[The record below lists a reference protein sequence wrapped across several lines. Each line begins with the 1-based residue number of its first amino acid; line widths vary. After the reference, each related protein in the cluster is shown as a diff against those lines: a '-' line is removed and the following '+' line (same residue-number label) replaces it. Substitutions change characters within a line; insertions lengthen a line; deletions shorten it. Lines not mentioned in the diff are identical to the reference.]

1 MNQKMSISKA
11 AEFEKLLAAAAE
23 LMGQKLRK
31 ENATPESQSTKIEKR
46 FSVERGSK
54 NGNSK

>member
-11 AEFEKLLAAAAE
+11 AEFEKLLAVAAE

-31 ENATPESQSTKIEKR
+31 ENATPESQSTKIEEKS
-46 FSVERGSK
+46 SVERGSK

>member
-11 AEFEKLLAAAAE
+11 AEFEKLLAVAAE

-31 ENATPESQSTKIEKR
+31 ENATPESQSTKIEEK

>member
-31 ENATPESQSTKIEKR
+31 ENATPESQSTKIEER
-46 FSVERGSK
+46 FFRRAGEQ
-54 NGNSK
+54 NGNSE

>member
-1 MNQKMSISKA
+1 MNQEMSISKA

-31 ENATPESQSTKIEKR
+31 ENATPESQSTKIE
-46 FSVERGSK
+46 ERLFGRA
-54 NGNSK
+54 G